1 MSQQTHTVH
10 ALSFIYERGVFA
22 AGLLRALVDL
32 FLADA
37 LTGVLTSSATA
48 ALGAG
53 LRPLVVFLGAG
64 AAINVIVVNTF
75 VTCSL

>member
-1 MSQQTHTVH
+1 MH

-32 FLADA
+32 FLDDA
-37 LTGVLTSSATA
+37 LTGVLTSSPTA

-53 LRPLVVFLGAG
+53 FRPLVVFPVAG
-64 AAINVIVVNTF
+64 AAISVIVVNTF